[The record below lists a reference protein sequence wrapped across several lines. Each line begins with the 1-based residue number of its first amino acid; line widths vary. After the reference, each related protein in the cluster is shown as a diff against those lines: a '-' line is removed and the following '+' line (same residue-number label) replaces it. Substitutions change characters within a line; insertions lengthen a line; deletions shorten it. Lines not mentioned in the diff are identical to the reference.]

1 MAPITDT
8 PEQKALADM
17 LVAEGQSHLFAEWK
31 ASDSAAQRAGFFE
44 QIATLDGSYPGGLK
58 GYLASARSL
67 LKASARGDNPLDGW
81 TPSVPAGESLEFGSA
96 AWLKHEAAGLVEA
109 SRCGF
114 VLVAGGLGERLG
126 YSRIKVEL
134 PTETVTS
141 TAYLKYY
148 VETLLAL
155 EKKTGARA
163 PLPLAIMV
171 SGDTEAMTVALLK
184 EHANFGA
191 AEGQITLLKQEKVAA
206 LGDNDAAIA
215 ADGPYSVQAKPHGHG
230 DVHMLLHSSGVVRKW
245 AQNGTKWVY
254 FFQDTNALGFRPLL
268 ATLGVSKALDLH
280 CNFLTVPRFPGQAVG
295 GIAKLTHT
303 DGREMTLNVE
313 YNQLD
318 PLLRATVCKDGDV
331 AGDDGVH
338 SPYPGNINQFVLDC
352 VKYNATLERTQGV
365 MGEFVNPKYADAKKM
380 KFKKPARLECMM
392 QDYPKVLP
400 ETEKVGF
407 TSVEAWIS
415 FSPCKN
421 ATADAVGK
429 TPPACALSAEAD
441 QYFHCAEMLRWAGCA
456 VAKNGTKETWD
467 GISSDI
473 LSPAVVLKP
482 SFCSSLAELKSK
494 IPKPD
499 FVHVSATSTLVLSG
513 DVQIKSLVL
522 DGGLVV
528 NAAPGAKVL
537 IDHCV
542 VKNAG
547 FARTKCPADAPEAI
561 KIRGFDTTFG
571 DDVATFDVEDGTWL
585 ITSDADG
592 NVGASK
598 MGPVRVDSDG
608 CHIGCTL
615 A

>member
-1 MAPITDT
+1 MRARFGS
-8 PEQKALADM
+8 PEWLAHEATG
-17 LVAEGQSHLFAEWK
+17 LGE
-31 ASDSAAQRAGFFE
+31 AAQ
-44 QIATLDGSYPGGLK
+44 
-58 GYLASARSL
+58 
-67 LKASARGDNPLDGW
+67 
-81 TPSVPAGESLEFGSA
+81 
-96 AWLKHEAAGLVEA
+96 
-109 SRCGF
+109 CGF

-134 PTETVTS
+134 PTETASNTC
-141 TAYLKYY
+141 YLKYY

-155 EKKTGARA
+155 EKKSGAKS

-184 EHANFGA
+184 EHGDFGA
-191 AEGQITLLKQEKVAA
+191 APGQITLVKQEKVAA
-206 LGDNDAAIA
+206 LQDNDAAIA
-215 ADGPYSVQAKPHGHG
+215 PDGPYGVQAKPHGHG
-230 DVHMLLHSSGVVRKW
+230 DVHMLLHSSGLVKRW
-245 AQNGTKWVY
+245 ADAGRKWVY
-254 FFQDTNALGFRPLL
+254 FFQDTNGLGFRPLL
-268 ATLGVSKALDLH
+268 ATLGVSKSLGLH

-318 PLLRATVCKDGDV
+318 PLLRATVNKNGDV

-352 VKYNATLERTQGV
+352 GKYAATLARTSGV
-365 MGEFVNPKYADAKKM
+365 MGEFVNPKYADAAKK

-400 ETEKVGF
+400 ESEKVGF
-407 TSVEAWIS
+407 TSVESWIS

-441 QYFHCAEMLRWAGCA
+441 QYFHCAEMLRWAGCD
-456 VAKNGTKETWD
+456 VPKKGPKETWD
-467 GISSDI
+467 KISSDV
-473 LSPAVVLKP
+473 LSPSVVLKP
-482 SFCSSLAELKSK
+482 SFCSSLAELKAK
-494 IPKPD
+494 IPKPA
-499 FVHVSATSTLVLSG
+499 FVSLSKTSTLILGG
-513 DVQIKSLVL
+513 DVEVRSLKL

-528 NAAPGAKVL
+528 NAQPGAKVVV
-537 IDHCV
+537 DHAV
-542 VKNAG
+542 VKNGG
-547 FARTKCPADAPEAI
+547 FTRGACPADAPEAV

-571 DDVATFDVEDGTWL
+571 DDVATFDVEEGTWL
-585 ITSDADG
+585 ISNDADG
-592 NVGASK
+592 NVSATKLS
-598 MGPVRVDSDG
+598 PVRVDSDG
-608 CHIGCTL
+608 CHANCAI